1 MNAEQR
7 RTASL
12 GLGFLFLLLILAWQG
27 GVFKSSSGASTG
39 VSQLYAAEKRLAD
52 AKTHRKEFEQ
62 RLNAAQTAKSW
73 CWSVD
78 AKGTSPRS
86 EIQQALNRLAKSA
99 NLEATV
105 NNGVERAVSGCEY
118 LNQADFS
125 VQVTGCSAPDLQKL
139 IDLIDE
145 QMPLLSVT
153 ELSLMRNEGK
163 AANAGEVGLRL
174 NVRAIIMNN
183 KSNAIFN
190 PSETKP
196 ARSGK
201 SPK

>member
-12 GLGFLFLLLILAWQG
+12 GLGFLALLLVLAWQAG
-27 GVFKSSSGASTG
+27 FFKSSGGASAGIT
-39 VSQLYAAEKRLAD
+39 QLYAAEKRLVT
-52 AKTHRKEFEQ
+52 AKTQRKEFEQ

-73 CWSVD
+73 AWSVD

-86 EIQQALNRLAKSA
+86 EIQQALNRLAKRA

-125 VQVTGCSAPDLQKL
+125 VQVVGCGAPDLQKL
-139 IDLIDE
+139 LDLIDE

-163 AANAGEVGLRL
+163 AASAGEVGLRL

-183 KSNAIFN
+183 KANAIFN
-190 PSETKP
+190 PSEAKP

-201 SPK
+201 SLK